1 MTAMNIFAKTSAIAA
16 SGLRAQAYRLQIV
29 AQNVANADT
38 PGYRRKTISFDQSFD
53 RATQTE
59 AVKVSKIGLDPSPR
73 ERVFEPAHP
82 LADAEGYV
90 EGSNVNVITEL
101 ADAKEANQSYQA
113 GLQIVAQVRQMYSN
127 LLEILKR

>member
-1 MTAMNIFAKTSAIAA
+1 MNVFSKTSAAAA

-29 AQNVANADT
+29 AQNIANADT
-38 PGYRRKTISFDQSFD
+38 HGYRRKTVAFEQVFD
-53 RATQTE
+53 RNARIETV
-59 AVKVSKIGLDPSPR
+59 AVGRIGLDPAPR
-73 ERVFEPAHP
+73 ERVFDPDHP
-82 LADAEGYV
+82 FADAEGYF
-90 EGSNVNVITEL
+90 ETSNVNVITEL

>member
-1 MTAMNIFAKTSAIAA
+1 MNIFAKTSAAA
-16 SGLRAQAYRLQIV
+16 SAGLRAQAYRLQIV
-29 AQNVANADT
+29 AQNLANADT
-38 PGYRRKTISFDQSFD
+38 HGYRRKTVSFEHSYD
-53 RATQTE
+53 RAAQIDTIR
-59 AVKVSKIGLDPSPR
+59 VSRIGLDPAPR
-73 ERVFEPAHP
+73 ERSFDPSHP
-82 LADAEGYV
+82 FADAEGYV

>member
-1 MTAMNIFAKTSAIAA
+1 MNVFSKTSAAAA

-29 AQNVANADT
+29 AQNLANADT
-38 PGYRRKTISFDQSFD
+38 HGYRRKTVSFD
-53 RATQTE
+53 RALDRAANVET
-59 AVKVSKIGLDPSPR
+59 VKVSRIGLDPSPR
-73 ERVFEPAHP
+73 ERTFDPAHP

-90 EGSNVNVITEL
+90 EGSNVNIITEL

-113 GLQIVAQVRQMYSN
+113 GLQIVSQVRQMYSG

>member
-1 MTAMNIFAKTSAIAA
+1 MNVFAKTSAVAA

-29 AQNVANADT
+29 AQNLANADT
-38 PGYRRKTISFDQSFD
+38 HGYRRKTVTFDQTFD
-53 RATQTE
+53 R
-59 AVKVSKIGLDPSPR
+59 VKQIETVRVSRIGLDASPR
-73 ERVFEPAHP
+73 AREFNPGHP
-82 LADAEGYV
+82 FADADGYV

-101 ADAKEANQSYQA
+101 ADAKEANLSYQA